1 MSPANTCGLP
11 TLNSLITWIM
21 NSQLY
26 HAQSG
31 QRFVREKMGSH
42 CFLTLWYI
50 RCDFLRGAMETETNG
65 NSSTRILIQIFYN
78 DSGLRAGWRLLIY
91 IGMIFMLGL
100 GARLIA
106 RRARSGH
113 AAGAPSSDFSHA
125 VLQAI
130 GELVLFLVL
139 LLLAWIM
146 SRIERRKVGVYGL
159 PLQRSAISRFVR
171 GYFLW
176 GFLPLALLLLVLRG
190 LHVFYFG
197 NISLLNAQI
206 LGWGTLWFFVFL
218 LVGFFEEFSFRGYF
232 LYTLAD
238 GIGFWPAAII
248 QAILFARVHMGN
260 GGETRIG
267 IIATG
272 VFALFA
278 AATLWRTGNLWLAV
292 GAHAGWDWG
301 QSFFFG
307 VNDSGFQAP
316 GHLFNPHLVQGPDWL
331 TGGSV
336 GPEGS
341 VLTLIFWVL
350 MTVFFLWLYR
360 KRPEPALV
368 ITEARKS

>member
-1 MSPANTCGLP
+1 
-11 TLNSLITWIM
+11 
-21 NSQLY
+21 
-26 HAQSG
+26 
-31 QRFVREKMGSH
+31 
-42 CFLTLWYI
+42 
-50 RCDFLRGAMETETNG
+50 METETDG
-65 NSSTRILIQIFYN
+65 NSSTPILKQIFYN
-78 DSGLRAGWRLLIY
+78 DRGLRAGWRLLIY
-91 IGMIFMLGL
+91 IGMIFVLGM
-100 GARLIA
+100 GARLITRRMASGAA
-106 RRARSGH
+106 RV
-113 AAGAPSSDFSHA
+113 APSSEFAHA
-125 VLQAI
+125 ILQAI
-130 GELVLFLVL
+130 TELVLFLVL
-139 LLLAWIM
+139 LFLAWIM
-146 SRIERRKVGVYGL
+146 SKIERRNVGVYGL
-159 PLQRSAISRFVR
+159 PLQRSVISGFIR

-176 GFLPLALLLLVLRG
+176 GFVPLALLLSILRG

-197 NISLLNAQI
+197 ILSPLNSQI
-206 LGWGTLWFFVFL
+206 LGWAALWFLVFL
-218 LVGFFEEFSFRGYF
+218 LVGFFEEFSLRGYF

-248 QAILFARVHMGN
+248 QALLFARGHMGN

-272 VFALFA
+272 IFALFA

-316 GHLFNPHLVQGPDWL
+316 GHLLNPHVSQGPDWL

-341 VLTLIFWVL
+341 VVTLVLWVL
-350 MTVFFLWLYR
+350 MTVLFLALYR
-360 KRPEPALV
+360 KRREPVLV

>member
-1 MSPANTCGLP
+1 
-11 TLNSLITWIM
+11 
-21 NSQLY
+21 
-26 HAQSG
+26 
-31 QRFVREKMGSH
+31 
-42 CFLTLWYI
+42 
-50 RCDFLRGAMETETNG
+50 MEPEPSVNVA
-65 NSSTRILIQIFYN
+65 SSNFAYVFYN
-78 DSGLRAGWRLLIY
+78 DRGLRAGWRLLIY
-91 IGMIFMLGL
+91 IGMIFLLGV
-100 GARLIA
+100 GARLITRRVASGAA
-106 RRARSGH
+106 RN
-113 AAGAPSSDFSHA
+113 APSSEFSHA
-125 VLQAI
+125 ILQAI

-159 PLQRSAISRFVR
+159 PLQRSILSSFIR

-176 GFLPLALLLLVLRG
+176 GFLPLAILLSILRI
-190 LHVFYFG
+190 LHGFYFG
-197 NISLLNAQI
+197 DVSALNSQI
-206 LGWGTLWFFVFL
+206 LGWGLIWFIFFL
-218 LVGFFEEFSFRGYF
+218 LVGLFEEYSLRGYL

-248 QAILFARVHMGN
+248 QAVLFARGHMGN

-307 VNDSGFQAP
+307 VNDSGIQMP
-316 GHLFNPHLVQGPDWL
+316 GHLFNPHQTQGPAWL

-341 VLTLIFWVL
+341 VVTLVLWVL
-350 MTVFFLWLYR
+350 MTVLFLALYR
-360 KRPEPALV
+360 KRREPVLV
-368 ITEARKS
+368 LTMER